1 MQSIHLSGLFVQPI
15 IQRVREWNAEGK
27 ITEDDLERALSTDAR
42 AHVDHS
48 IGRSDWASLGDVEC
62 LVALAAEQIGGET
75 GFVEWA
81 EEVVESWG
89 EEESIERLMRAGR
102 SLPDAPGFIV
112 SQVSEIL
119 VRDADW
125 LYDGGRL
132 AFSVRLRGMS
142 HASPALKSF
151 LGALLA
157 GIAVAS
163 KDRDFDVR
171 FEGVDHDDLVIFGE
185 HPVHDDVGRESR
197 LHRAA
202 LIA

>member
-1 MQSIHLSGLFVQPI
+1 MH
-15 IQRVREWNAEGK
+15 
-27 ITEDDLERALSTDAR
+27 
-42 AHVDHS
+42 
-48 IGRSDWASLGDVEC
+48 
-62 LVALAAEQIGGET
+62 
-75 GFVEWA
+75 
-81 EEVVESWG
+81 
-89 EEESIERLMRAGR
+89 AGR
-102 SLPDAPGFIV
+102 SLPDAPGFLV

-142 HASPALKSF
+142 DASPAVKSF

-163 KDRDFDVR
+163 KDREFDVR
-171 FEGVDHDDLVIFGE
+171 FEGVDHDDLVVFGGR
-185 HPVHDDVGRESR
+185 PVHDDLGRESR

>member
-15 IQRVREWNAEGK
+15 IQRIREWNAEGK
-27 ITEDDLERALSTDAR
+27 ITEDDLERTLSTDAR
-42 AHVDHS
+42 AHIDHS
-48 IGRSDWASLGDVEC
+48 IGHLDWASLGDVEC
-62 LVALAAEQIGGET
+62 LVALASEQIGGET
-75 GFVEWA
+75 GFVDWA
-81 EEVVESWG
+81 KEIVESWH
-89 EEESIERLMRAGR
+89 EEESIARLMRAGR
-102 SLPDAPGFIV
+102 SLPDAPGFMV

-142 HASPALKSF
+142 DASPALKSF

-171 FEGVDHDDLVIFGE
+171 FEGVDNDDLVVFGE
-185 HPVHDDVGRESR
+185 RPVHDDVGGESR